1 MSTFDSS
8 TFHLSFDDEF
18 NSFTSSPNG
27 STGWQTTYYFGGRSL
42 PSNGE
47 QEYYSDS
54 TVGVNPF
61 SVQNGELTITAA
73 PGSNPEGL
81 AYNSGL
87 ITTEGDF
94 TQTYGYFE
102 IRAEVPAGQGMWPGF
117 WLLPADKS
125 WPPEIDVL
133 EAFGATNAN
142 GEGGANQVHV
152 NAISHALTD
161 TGNSSGGGEWVTI
174 PDNIYTGYHTYGVDW
189 EHDYITF
196 YIDGTEVYQVATPSD
211 MNKPM
216 YMLANVAVGGPW
228 VGNATGEAGQMK
240 IDYIR
245 AYSSDTN
252 VHTVALQTVSS
263 PDSVNTTPTSGSG
276 VSEPPPSGDPSITV
290 RVSEDAWNGDAQFV
304 VLVDGQR
311 IGGVQTTTA
320 SHALGQWQDI
330 TVSGTIGAGPHTVD
344 VQFINDGW
352 GGSFTSDR
360 NLYVQS
366 VSIGGEHLSGA
377 TAFNNAANGAA
388 RIDPGAAV
396 MMINGTTEFKT
407 GDTSLD
413 QSTITVRVAEDAW
426 NGDAQFTVLVDGQQI
441 GGVQTATASHAL
453 GQWQDITLTSNFG
466 AGAHTVDV
474 NFINDGWGGTA
485 ATDRNLY
492 VQSIAI
498 GGETVAGTAAHN
510 NAANGS
516 EAADPNAA
524 VMMVNG
530 TSEFTTADASAP
542 SVPTTTS
549 TPLYLRVSEDA
560 WNGDAQFNV
569 FVDGQQIGGVQTT
582 TASHS
587 LGEWQDIALD
597 GNFGIGPHTI
607 DVSFINDGWGGD
619 LTLDRNLYVKAVSL
633 NGETILGSAAS
644 DNAANG
650 SSGADPTAA
659 VMMVNGT
666 SEFKI
671 TGTNIST
678 TSTLTLHVSEDSWN
692 GDAQFVVTVDGH
704 QVGGVQTATASH
716 AQGQWQDIT
725 LTGNFGLTG
734 PDKIDLTFLNDG
746 WGGNS
751 NMDRNLYV
759 QSVDVNG
766 QIFSG
771 NAAVNNAANGNAS
784 EDPHTAV
791 MMINGTAEFAI
802 NHTTGPSDFWHAA

>member
-650 SSGADPTAA
+650 SYGADPTAA

-771 NAAVNNAANGNAS
+771 NAAVNNAANGSAS

-802 NHTTGPSDFWHAA
+802 NHTTVPSDFWHAA